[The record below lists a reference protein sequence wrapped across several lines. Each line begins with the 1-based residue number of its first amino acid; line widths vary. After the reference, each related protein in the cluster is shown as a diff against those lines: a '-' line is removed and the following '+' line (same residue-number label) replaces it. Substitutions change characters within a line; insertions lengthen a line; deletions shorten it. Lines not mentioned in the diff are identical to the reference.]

1 MDVSLEWIVL
11 ILFIFE
17 ILQAS
22 LTASSEKENA
32 YTIIQAMRK
41 RHFKKLLLAPTSMAG
56 TMLIK

>member
-22 LTASSEKENA
+22 LTVSSEKENA
-32 YTIIQAMRK
+32 
-41 RHFKKLLLAPTSMAG
+41 
-56 TMLIK
+56 